1 MDKSTLRYGIVACMA
16 VMVAAVGY
24 AFIRLYVLNNRIDL
38 SIFAVNIVAFSI
50 SAGMLVYLLWKQK
63 EIEEEELFRD

>member
-1 MDKSTLRYGIVACMA
+1 MDKSTIRYGIVACMT

-24 AFIRLYVLNNRIDL
+24 AFIRLYVLNTRIDL